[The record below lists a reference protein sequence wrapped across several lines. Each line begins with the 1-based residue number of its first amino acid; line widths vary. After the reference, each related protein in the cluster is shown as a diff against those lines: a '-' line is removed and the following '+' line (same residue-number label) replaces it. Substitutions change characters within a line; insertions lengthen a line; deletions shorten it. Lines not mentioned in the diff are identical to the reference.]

1 MATKSSQS
9 KLKDPQ
15 IAPVLI
21 RIKSVFWE
29 VSKGGSDLE
38 SVAKLNARRV
48 V

>member
-1 MATKSSQS
+1 MRQTAATKSSQS

-29 VSKGGSDLE
+29 VSQG
-38 SVAKLNARRV
+38 VQT
-48 V
+48 